1 VERITM
7 ASMHPTHKETRL
19 INTNELLD
27 DLQKNKEKGAVE

>member
-1 VERITM
+1 VRGEDNNGID
-7 ASMHPTHKETRL
+7 ASHTQREQ